1 MRYVLVTGPTGVG
14 KSRLLA
20 RLAAERGMPV
30 VDPLATPPMLW
41 VAPDPVRCVG
51 VVIDHAWWL
60 DPYEYR
66 DICAW
71 CEIHEV
77 DLWLA
82 ETARSDLEQ
91 KGMHLPVDTF
101 EIKLAPTGATASNGS
116 VLRGHPDQLDCLV
129 SAMA

>member
-14 KSRLLA
+14 KSMLLA
-20 RLAAERGMPV
+20 RLAAERGMLV
-30 VDPLATPPMLW
+30 VDPLASPPLPW
-41 VAPDPVRCVG
+41 IAPDPVACRG
-51 VVIDHAWWL
+51 VAIDHAWWL

-71 CEIHEV
+71 CEVHGV

-91 KGMHLPVDTF
+91 KGMRLPVDTF
-101 EIKLAPTGATASNGS
+101 EIKLAATGATSSVGS
-116 VLRGHPDQLDCLV
+116 VIRGQADQMAGLV
-129 SAMA
+129 AAIA